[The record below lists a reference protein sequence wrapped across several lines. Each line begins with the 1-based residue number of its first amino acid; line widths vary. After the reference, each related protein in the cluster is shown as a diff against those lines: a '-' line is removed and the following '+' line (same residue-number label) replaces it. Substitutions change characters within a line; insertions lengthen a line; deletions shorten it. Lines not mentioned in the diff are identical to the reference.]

1 MLTVS
6 QISKSHGART
16 LFRDVS
22 FRLLA
27 GRRIALVGGNG
38 VGKTTILEIVVGVQ
52 DADSGEVH
60 RPRDL
65 KIGYLPQELTESSE
79 GTVLEEVLSGAGD
92 LVELERQ
99 LRELEHGFAEA
110 TGPEA
115 ERLLDRYGSLQHRY
129 EQLGGYAAE
138 SEARR
143 ILGGLGFRTE
153 DMDRPLSEMSGG
165 WRMRASLGRLMLAEP
180 DVLVLDEP
188 TNHLDTDSVA
198 WLEQHLAQW
207 PGAILFVSH
216 DRDFIDAVAERVIEV
231 IGGVAHEYVG
241 GFASFVVQR
250 EERLATIRAAAANQ
264 ARQVA
269 ETERF
274 IERFRYKAT
283 KAKQVQ
289 SRVKSLNKL
298 NRIEIPDHRQNVAK
312 FAFPPPPRSAR
323 VVVEMD
329 DVAVGYDGDALLE
342 GVNLVIERG
351 DRWGIVGPNG
361 AGKSTLLKLI
371 LDHLEP
377 MAGEVKIGANVDVA
391 YFAQHQVDALDLS
404 ATVEH
409 EFRRKVGDQPKN
421 RNLRTVLGSF
431 GFRGDAVDRLVGQCS
446 GGERTRL
453 ALAEIMCNPV
463 NLLVL
468 DEPTNHLDLPSCD
481 VLEDALDAYPGT
493 VLLVSHDR
501 HLVRNT
507 VDGLIEVR
515 DGQVRVHYEVEE
527 AVLSPRHAEL
537 AASGRNGSRGGSRG
551 GSGTASP
558 ARAPGSSRGGS
569 VPSASRSGG
578 PPSGYT
584 AAGKSAKDGT
594 GAKGAKR
601 AKGAKATEGSKGS
614 MGSKGPERGSQPK
627 RADERRASAATRHE
641 RQQAT
646 KPLRKRVE
654 AAERQLGKAE
664 AKIADIQ
671 RELAT
676 AEVYQDP
683 ERVQSLV
690 AALNEQKDRSAEFMS
705 EWESAQSELDAVEAR
720 FA

>member
-16 LFRDVS
+16 LFREVS
-22 FRLLA
+22 FRLLP

-38 VGKTTILEIVVGVQ
+38 VGKTTILEIVVGLT

-60 RPRDL
+60 RPKDL
-65 KIGYLPQELTESSE
+65 KIGYLPQELTESSD
-79 GTVLEEVLSGAGD
+79 GTVLEEVLSGVGD
-92 LVELERQ
+92 LVALEKQ
-99 LRELEHGFAEA
+99 LRELEHRFAEE

-115 ERLLDRYGSLQHRY
+115 ERLLDRYGTLQHRY
-129 EQLGGYAAE
+129 EELGGYAAE

-143 ILGGLGFRTE
+143 ILGGLGFTTA
-153 DMDRPLSEMSGG
+153 DMDRPLAEMSGG

-198 WLEQHLAQW
+198 WLEGHLAQW

-216 DRDFIDAVAERVIEV
+216 DRDFIDAVAERVIEI
-231 IGGVAHEYVG
+231 IGGTSHEYVG

-250 EERLATIRAAAANQ
+250 EERMATIRAAAANQ

-274 IERFRYKAT
+274 IERFRYKAS

-298 NRIEIPDHRQNVAK
+298 HRVEIPDHRQNVAK
-312 FAFPPPPRSAR
+312 FSFPSPPRSAR
-323 VVVEMD
+323 VVVEMN
-329 DVAVGYDGDALLE
+329 DVSVGYEGEPLLE

-377 MAGEVKIGANVDVA
+377 IKGEVTVGANVDTA

-409 EFRRKVGDQPKN
+409 EFRRKVGEQPKN

-431 GFRGDAVDRLVGQCS
+431 GFRGEAVDRLVGQCS

-515 DGQVRVHYEVEE
+515 DGKVKVHYEVEE
-527 AVLSPRHAEL
+527 AVLSPRHAEM
-537 AASGRNGSRGGSRG
+537 ASAAVKAANGSSAQGSASGPARPSGSSSGGAPRGGSK
-551 GSGTASP
+551 T
-558 ARAPGSSRGGS
+558 APGSSPTR
-569 VPSASRSGG
+569 SAQDRKGE
-578 PPSGYT
+578 
-584 AAGKSAKDGT
+584 GK
-594 GAKGAKR
+594 
-601 AKGAKATEGSKGS
+601 
-614 MGSKGPERGSQPK
+614 
-627 RADERRASAATRHE
+627 ADARRAGAASRHE

-646 KPLRKRVE
+646 KALRKRVDV
-654 AAERQLGKAE
+654 AERQMGKAE
-664 AKIADIQ
+664 AKIVEIQ
-671 RELAT
+671 RELANS
-676 AEVYQDP
+676 EVYQDP
-683 ERVQSLV
+683 ERVRDLV
-690 AALNEQKDRSAEFMS
+690 AALNEHKDRSAEALA
-705 EWESAQSELDAVEAR
+705 EWETAQSELDAVEAR
-720 FA
+720 FG